1 MKKLAVLLFIGC
13 IGFSLNAQ
21 QETTVVESDPNAPK
35 FKFETKDVD
44 YGTIEQNS
52 DGVRLLK
59 FTNVGKS
66 PLIISSAKS
75 TCGCTVPSIPKE
87 PIMPGETGEIAV
99 KYDTNRIGKITKSI
113 TITSNADRPKIM
125 IPVRGTVTKESSLT
139 KLEKLEKEKSMLS
152 TEQ

>member
-21 QETTVVESDPNAPK
+21 EDATVAKADPNAPK
-35 FKFETKDVD
+35 FKFETKTVD
-44 YGTIEQNS
+44 YGTIERNA
-52 DGVRLLK
+52 DGIRLLK

-87 PIMPGETGEIAV
+87 PIMPGESGEIAV
-99 KYDTNRIGKITKSI
+99 KYDTNRVGQIAKSI
-113 TITSNADRPKIM
+113 TITSNADRPKIV
-125 IPVRGTVTKESSLT
+125 IPVRGTVKKESSLT
-139 KLEKLEKEKSMLS
+139 KLEKHEKSIIS
-152 TEQ
+152 SPEQ

>member
-13 IGFSLNAQ
+13 ISFTLNAQ
-21 QETTVVESDPNAPK
+21 ENSTLKKADPNAPK

-44 YGTIEQNS
+44 YGTIEQNA
-52 DGVRLLK
+52 DGLRLLK

-66 PLIISSAKS
+66 PLIISSARS

-87 PIMPGETGEIAV
+87 PIMPGESGEIAV
-99 KYDTNRIGKITKSI
+99 KYDTNRIGKIAKSI
-113 TITSNADRPKIM
+113 TITSNADRPKII
-125 IPVRGTVTKESSLT
+125 IPVRGTVTKESSLS
-139 KLEKLEKEKSMLS
+139 KLEKHEKSMLS

>member
-13 IGFSLNAQ
+13 MSLSLNAQ
-21 QETTVVESDPNAPK
+21 ETASVKKSDPNSPK

-44 YGTIEQNS
+44 YGTIEQHA
-52 DGVRLLK
+52 DGIRLLK

-66 PLIISSAKS
+66 PLIIANATS

-87 PIMPGETGEIAV
+87 PIMPGESGEIAV
-99 KYDTNRIGKITKSI
+99 KYDTNRIGKIAKSI
-113 TITSNADRPKIM
+113 TITSNADRPKIV
-125 IPVRGTVTKESSLT
+125 IPVRGTVKKESSLT
-139 KLEKLEKEKSMLS
+139 KLEKHEKSMMS